1 MSKALTDDGN
11 EIDLTVPD
19 DHRENGL
26 EHISKSRIKTYLQ
39 CPRKFFYSYWC
50 GNRTPGSYHTEKG
63 SQIHRAYETFH
74 LNLIEYVEEHGERP
88 ETYSELMGP
97 WEDWAQWL
105 EPHIRNFWQF
115 EDERWE
121 LAVDYAIAKFN
132 ELDDPRD
139 GKTVMEY
146 ALEAWLPLGVEV
158 EGRLEG
164 DDVPIGNLPWMGYA
178 DALLHAA
185 TVPGVEAEEG
195 VVIVDY
201 KTGKVQDEQY
211 RHKGIYLEG
220 EFYGWLFE
228 NELDYEIAG
237 VAGYYPQE
245 DELVVSPYPDEDR
258 RHIIRK
264 SVLGM
269 QMKPE
274 IGNYDLE
281 TGPLCHY
288 GHGKCF
294 FYDQCPSTWG
304 KKGGEGYHGFAE
316 PDGSTKPKDEIIEH
330 KREKNWYPY

>member
-1 MSKALTDDGN
+1 MSKALTDDGK

-19 DHRENGL
+19 DNAENGL

-39 CPRKFFYSYWC
+39 CPRKFLYLYWMD
-50 GNRTPGSYHTEKG
+50 NRTPGSYHTEKG

-74 LNLIEYVEEHGERP
+74 ENLIEYVQEHGERP
-88 ETYSELMGP
+88 EWYADVMGP
-97 WEDWAQWL
+97 WEDYAQWL
-105 EPHIRNFWQF
+105 HPHIENFWKF
-115 EDERWE
+115 EDTRWE
-121 LAVDYAIAKFN
+121 LA
-132 ELDDPRD
+132 LDVADS
-139 GKTVMEY
+139 TEE
-146 ALEAWLPLGVEV
+146 ALDLWLPLGVEV

-164 DDVPIGNLPWMGYA
+164 DDVPIGSLPWMGYA

-185 TVPGVEAEEG
+185 TVPGIEADVG

-264 SVLGM
+264 AVLGM

-274 IGNYDLE
+274 MENYELN

-294 FYDQCPSTWG
+294 FYDDCPSTWG

-316 PDGSTKPKDEIIEH
+316 PDGSTKPKDEITDH
-330 KREKNWYPY
+330 KRAKNWYPY